1 MDVSHNPNVTELHSS
16 VEYSVS
22 HESSGSDGMCE
33 SPHTPATF
41 QAMTYRMNS
50 PEMDAHIDQLVADV
64 VSETEG
70 LTTNA
75 DLVREIIVSA
85 LKVIKDGTDR
95 GDVRMMNTAM
105 KELRYSSL
113 VFQPFSETRKIAVY
127 GSARTH
133 PEDPNYILAE
143 ELGRRMAE
151 DHGYLVITG
160 AGPGIMEAANKGAG
174 KENSFGVNIRLPFE
188 NGANEYLAPGKVI
201 NFKYFFTRKV
211 QFVKESDAFALLPGG
226 FGTLDEAF
234 ELLTL
239 VQTGKSDLHPIVMVE
254 AEGTG
259 YWDAWE
265 TMCDTLVSQGMISL
279 PDLNLYKITTNID
292 EAVEE
297 IVRFYRVYH
306 SQRFVDDLLVLRLNT
321 SVSNALLEEL
331 SVEFAD
337 IIRSGHV
344 ESIPPT
350 QAEVETDDH
359 VDLPR
364 IAFNFDRHGY
374 GRLRAFI
381 DRLNDSAT

>member
-1 MDVSHNPNVTELHSS
+1 MH
-16 VEYSVS
+16 
-22 HESSGSDGMCE
+22 
-33 SPHTPATF
+33 
-41 QAMTYRMNS
+41 YRMND
-50 PEMDAHIDQLVADV
+50 PETDAHIDQLVADV

-113 VFQPFSETRKIAVY
+113 VFQPFGETRKIAVY
-127 GSARTH
+127 GSARTD
-133 PEDPNYILAE
+133 PEDPNYAMAE

-265 TMCDTLVSQGMISL
+265 MMCDTLVSQGMISL
-279 PDLNLYKITTNID
+279 PDLNLYKITTDVD

-306 SQRFVDDLLVLRLNT
+306 SQRFVDDLLVLRLTNK
-321 SVSNALLEEL
+321 VSETLLGEL

-337 IIRSGHV
+337 IIRSGHI

-359 VDLPR
+359 VELPR
-364 IAFNFDRHGY
+364 IAFDFDRHGY
-374 GRLRAFI
+374 GRLRALI
-381 DRLNDSAT
+381 DRLNDFAE